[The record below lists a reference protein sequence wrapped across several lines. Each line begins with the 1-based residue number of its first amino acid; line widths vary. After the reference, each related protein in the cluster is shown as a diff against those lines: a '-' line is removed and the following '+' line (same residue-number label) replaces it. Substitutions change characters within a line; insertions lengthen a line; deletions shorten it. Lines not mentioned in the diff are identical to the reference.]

1 MIVSVKKYKIMIN
14 EIYVNGEL
22 ILCENPK
29 KQFKNG
35 YKIRCVICENFIDRK
50 WYEKKILE
58 VPYECKTC
66 VMKYKNPMYRT
77 EVKEKHKRVV
87 VSDQYRKKM
96 SELTSG
102 EKNGFYGKT
111 HTKEN
116 IEKIKVANKKYWENI
131 DEKTRKVRS
140 EQASMREK
148 KLMEDDP
155 VGYRRQ
161 KSEAARVSHRTQFMN
176 VGMNKIETIVCDYLN
191 SLGIIFDYSAILASY
206 QYDFII
212 RGKRIL
218 IEVDGDYWH
227 GIPEMYNLDGLNGK
241 KKLNKIQLKKKE
253 RDKEKEEWAISRG
266 FKIIRIWEKEIQ
278 NGTFKNKLKE
288 L

>member
-1 MIVSVKKYKIMIN
+1 MIN

-22 ILCENPK
+22 VLCEHPK

-35 YKIRCVICENFIDRK
+35 YKIRCVICENFIERK
-50 WYEKKILE
+50 WYNKKILE
-58 VPYECKTC
+58 TPYECKTC
-66 VMKYKNPMYRT
+66 VAKYKNPMYRT
-77 EVKEKHKRVV
+77 EVKEKHNRIV

-102 EKNGFYGKT
+102 ERNGFYGKT
-111 HTKEN
+111 HTKEIIN
-116 IEKIKVANKKYWENI
+116 KIRDNNKKYWENI
-131 DEKTRKVRS
+131 DEKTREVRS
-140 EQASMREK
+140 KQASMREK

-161 KSEAARVSHRTQFMN
+161 KSKAARSSHRTQFMN
-176 VGMNKIETIVCDYLN
+176 KEMNKIETTVYDYLN
-191 SLGIIFDYSAILASY
+191 SLGVIFDYSPIIASY

-227 GIPEMYNLDGLNGK
+227 GNPDMYNLDGLNGK
-241 KKLNKIQLKKKE
+241 KKLNKIQLNKKE
-253 RDKEKEEWAISRG
+253 RDKEKEDWAISRG
-266 FKIIRIWEKEIQ
+266 FKIIRIWEKEIH

>member
-1 MIVSVKKYKIMIN
+1 MIN

-22 ILCENPK
+22 VLCEHPK

-35 YKIRCVICENFIDRK
+35 YKIRCVICENFIERK
-50 WYEKKILE
+50 WYNKKILE
-58 VPYECKTC
+58 TPYECKTC
-66 VMKYKNPMYRT
+66 VVKYKNPMYRT
-77 EVKEKHKRVV
+77 EVKERHNRIVA
-87 VSDQYRKKM
+87 SDQYRNKM

-102 EKNGFYGKT
+102 ERNGFYGKT
-111 HTKEN
+111 HTKEIIN
-116 IEKIKVANKKYWENI
+116 KIRDTNKKYWKNI
-131 DEKTRKVRS
+131 DEKTREVRS
-140 EQASMREK
+140 KQASMREK

-161 KSEAARVSHRTQFMN
+161 KSKAARSSHRTQFMN
-176 VGMNKIETIVCDYLN
+176 MGMNKIETTVYNYLN
-191 SLGIIFDYSAILASY
+191 SLGVIFDYSAILASY

-227 GIPEMYNLDGLNGK
+227 GNPDMYNLDGLNGK
-241 KKLNKIQLKKKE
+241 KKLNKIQLNKKE
-253 RDKEKEEWAISRG
+253 RDKEKEDWAISRG
-266 FKIIRIWEKEIQ
+266 FKIIRIWEKEIH